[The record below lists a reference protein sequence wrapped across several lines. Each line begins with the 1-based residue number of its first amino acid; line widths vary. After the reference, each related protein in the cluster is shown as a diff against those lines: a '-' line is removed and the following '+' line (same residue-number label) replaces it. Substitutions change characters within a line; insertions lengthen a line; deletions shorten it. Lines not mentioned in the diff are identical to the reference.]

1 MIRHLLGKNLK
12 NFLTNTKDNLKTRCH
27 SKMILGHT
35 VFKLLSASIFSLKL
49 SLQLNNSIS

>member
-35 VFKLLSASIFSLKL
+35 VFKLSSASIFSLKL
-49 SLQLNNSIS
+49 PLLLNNSIS